1 VATGPRA
8 MSGPEVLK
16 VAPGLYAI
24 DVRPL
29 GITGFLSPY
38 VLVGREAAIIDCGPP
53 CSIGTLIEGLRAL
66 GVKPEAVRYVLAT
79 HIHIDHVGGA
89 SLLLDWARQAELLVH
104 PRGVEHMVNPSRLW
118 ESTRAVLGELAEA
131 YGRIGAVE
139 KHRIGALR
147 EGDELPI
154 AGGPRLQVLETPG
167 HASHHLSFFE
177 PEKRILFPG
186 DSAGIYISPLNILVP
201 TTPPPFRLD
210 LALSSLDKQV
220 ALGPELACY
229 PHFGTSNQAVRRLED
244 YRAQLELWADVISAN
259 MGEPAERILEL
270 LANRDPYL
278 ARALSLI
285 ERFPML
291 RRGLANSVEGIRRF
305 IEWERGRSR

>member
-1 VATGPRA
+1 MP
-8 MSGPEVLK
+8 GPEVLK

-24 DVRPL
+24 DVKPL
-29 GITGFLSPY
+29 GIPGFLSPY

-53 CSIGTLIEGLRAL
+53 CSIGALIEGLKAL
-66 GVKPEAVRYVLAT
+66 GVKPETVRYVLAT

-89 SLLLDWARQAELLVH
+89 SLLLDWAREAELLVH
-104 PRGVEHMVNPSRLW
+104 PRGVEHMIDPSRLW
-118 ESTRAVLGELAEA
+118 ESTKAVLKEVAEG
-131 YGRIGAVE
+131 YGPIGAVE
-139 KHRIGALR
+139 RGRVSAIR
-147 EGDELPI
+147 EGDELSI

-186 DSAGIYISPLNILVP
+186 DSAGVYISPLDILVP

-229 PHFGTSNQAVRRLED
+229 PHFGVSNQAVRRLED

-259 MGEPAERILEL
+259 MGEPAGRILEL
-270 LANRDPYL
+270 LASRDQYL
-278 ARALSLI
+278 ARALPLL
-285 ERFPML
+285 EHFPML
-291 RRGLANSVEGIRRF
+291 KRGLANSVEGIRRF
-305 IEWERGRSR
+305 IERERGRS

>member
-1 VATGPRA
+1 MGHKPWA

-24 DVRPL
+24 DVEPL
-29 GITGFLSPY
+29 GIRNILSPY
-38 VLVGREAAIIDCGPP
+38 VLVGKEAAIVDCGP
-53 CSIGTLIEGLRAL
+53 SSTVRTLIKGLGAL
-66 GVKPEAVRYVLAT
+66 GIKPEDVRYVLAT

-89 SLLLDWARQAELLVH
+89 SLLLDWAREAELLVH
-104 PRGVEHMVNPSRLW
+104 PRGVRHMADPSKLW
-118 ESTRAVLGELAEA
+118 ESTKAVLKEVAEG
-131 YGRIGAVE
+131 YGPIGAVE
-139 KHRIGALR
+139 RGRVSAIR
-147 EGDELPI
+147 DGDELSI

-186 DSAGIYISPLNILVP
+186 DSAGIYISPLDILVP

-220 ALGPELACY
+220 ALRPELACY
-229 PHFGTSNQAVRRLED
+229 PHFGASNQAVRKLED

-270 LANRDPYL
+270 LAIKDPYL
-278 ARALSLI
+278 ARALPLI
-285 ERFPML
+285 EHFPIL
-291 RRGLANSVEGIRRF
+291 KRGLANSVEGIRRF
-305 IEWERGRSR
+305 IEWERGHS